1 MHFSQFFISD
11 FASIG
16 RGEVGSGV
24 VEERARAS
32 QNERRRRLCARA
44 VARCPPVGTPTLR
57 ADADGT
63 EEDYGDKQVYLTTVS
78 HAGAASPLF
87 FYNAQ
92 AAQGF
97 PIFSFPN
104 ICSKTTKISHKFQLF
119 DQVWRATIVSHF
131 GFEY

>member
-1 MHFSQFFISD
+1 MHFSQFFIFD

-44 VARCPPVGTPTLR
+44 VARCPPVGTLTLR

-63 EEDYGDKQVYLTTVS
+63 EEDYGDKQVYLTTATAS
-78 HAGAASPLF
+78 LAG
-87 FYNAQ
+87 
-92 AAQGF
+92 G
-97 PIFSFPN
+97 
-104 ICSKTTKISHKFQLF
+104 
-119 DQVWRATIVSHF
+119 
-131 GFEY
+131 